1 VHTGSIPGF
10 IALDWVLRVR
20 QGAAPQMPREIEA
33 TAELPG
39 GAPVPTPTSTPFES
53 GAVEPP
59 REPPPKST
67 FWARVERLP
76 GTVRRGLEHP
86 HVERARSVLLPV
98 ALLFGVCF
106 FGYIVNQR
114 YALKDWLFFSY
125 AKSWLLVMY
134 WLAGAM
140 SGGHAIVRRLARHWP
155 LSEQLVLSLA
165 TGVYLYYVLMF
176 FGGIFGLYRFGAFAL
191 LLPLALVVAGGRA
204 LFSLC
209 RRALRH
215 YRAVRRR
222 LPRRFSLLGI
232 AITAFGTMYL
242 GLLYLYIL
250 TPDNASFDALYYHL
264 GIPQQNRALG
274 GIYRT
279 PEGWIVDGLP
289 SLASVNYTWAFV
301 FPTNDLFDRM
311 MACAHME
318 YVLFAATLFSM
329 PVLVRRLVPGSRSWG
344 AWVAMF
350 LFPAVLVY
358 DAALHSANDHIAAFW
373 GMPIWLALRRAW
385 PRLEPRAMALF
396 AVAASGAL
404 MTKYQAFGLVLAPAL
419 ALCARGAWLGWRKT
433 GAPWWQGL
441 GTALGVAL
449 VITAPHWLKNWIWYG
464 DPLFPA
470 LYKHLTLRPFHPH
483 AAEALQQ
490 TTKLLQRPH
499 GSFGEQLGQIWRGA
513 IEFPFRTRERPD
525 FHRDWPIF
533 GPLFHLSIFWL
544 PFLRG
549 TRRTWPLFFATFA
562 GLFFWY
568 YFNHWERYLQP
579 MVPWMAAVTAAT
591 IILIWRRGWVTKA
604 ALTAMVA
611 LEVVWGADTIFFPNI
626 MLRDSP
632 IRTSIELI
640 TSGFRG
646 DLARRENFVRPF
658 KDIGEALP
666 KGARI
671 LLHEYCP
678 RIGLDAPVIN
688 DFPGFQTRI
697 SYQDLSSARAVYD
710 IYRDLGVTHLVH
722 QDAYASWLDNLA
734 GDLRFWEF
742 ASNWAQKQKHYGPF
756 ILAEMPEKPP
766 DQALSNLVAYLSCD
780 PTYTRGLHPIAALE
794 VRPGDAGPI
803 NAIVPLPKDN
813 KAILALVK
821 QAGFLVTGSTCKK
834 LKWPQSIYADF
845 KRVAKRGAEDLW
857 IRRLDAPGLH
867 DLEREHGV
875 APPP

>member
-1 VHTGSIPGF
+1 
-10 IALDWVLRVR
+10 
-20 QGAAPQMPREIEA
+20 
-33 TAELPG
+33 
-39 GAPVPTPTSTPFES
+39 VPTPTSATLASAPLE
-53 GAVEPP
+53 GGPVEPP
-59 REPPPKST
+59 RQPASASASISRLI
-67 FWARVERLP
+67 ARLQQVPRVL
-76 GTVRRGLEHP
+76 RRAFEHP
-86 HVERARSVLLPV
+86 HAERARQLLLPV

-106 FGYIVNQR
+106 FGYLVNQR
-114 YALKDWLFFSY
+114 YALKDWLFFRY
-125 AKSWLLVMY
+125 AKSWLLVIY
-134 WLAGAM
+134 WFAGAM
-140 SGGHAIVRRLARHWP
+140 SGGYAIVRRLARRWP
-155 LSEQLVLSLA
+155 LSEQLVLSCA

-176 FGGIFGLYRFGAFAL
+176 FGGILGLYRYGAFAL
-191 LLPLALVVAGGRA
+191 LLPLALVAVGGRP
-204 LFSLC
+204 LLSLC
-209 RRALRH
+209 RRAIRH
-215 YRAVRRR
+215 YQAVRGRM
-222 LPRRFSLLGI
+222 PRRFSLLAV

-250 TPDNASFDALYYHL
+250 TPDNASFDAIYYHL

-289 SLASVNYTWAFV
+289 LLASVIYTWAFV

-318 YVLFAATLFSM
+318 YVLFAATLFSL
-329 PVLVRRLVPGSRSWG
+329 PVLVRWLVPRSRSWG

-350 LFPAVLVY
+350 LFPAIFVY
-358 DAALHSANDHIAAFW
+358 DAGLHSANDHIAAFW
-373 GMPIWLALRRAW
+373 GVPIWLALRRAW

-404 MTKYQAFGLVLAPAL
+404 MTKYQAFGLILAPSL
-419 ALCARGAWLGWRKT
+419 ALCVRGAWLGWRRS

-449 VITAPHWLKNWIWYG
+449 LITAPHWLKNWIWYG

-470 LYKHLTLRPFHPH
+470 LYKQLTLRPFHPH
-483 AAEALQQ
+483 ATEALEQ
-490 TTKLLQRPH
+490 TTKLLKRPH
-499 GSFGEQLGQIWRGA
+499 GNFGQQLGQIWRGA

-533 GPLFHLSIFWL
+533 GPLFHLSVFWL

-549 TRRTWPLFFATFA
+549 TRRAWHLFLATFA

-579 MVPWMAAVTAAT
+579 MIPWMAAVAAAT
-591 IILIWRRGWVTKA
+591 LILMWRRGWVTKA
-604 ALTAMVA
+604 AVTAMVA
-611 LEVVWGADTIFFPNI
+611 LEVVWGADTIFFPSI

-646 DLARRENFVRPF
+646 DLARRQNFLRPF

-666 KGARI
+666 QGSRI
-671 LLHEYCP
+671 LLHEHCP
-678 RIGLDAPVIN
+678 RLGLEAPVIN

-710 IYRDLGVTHLVH
+710 LYRDLGVTHLVH
-722 QDAYASWLDNLA
+722 QDAYSSWLDNLA

-742 ASNWAQKQKHYGPF
+742 ATNWVQKQRRYGPF
-756 ILAEMPEKPP
+756 VLAEMPEQPP
-766 DQALSNLVAYLSCD
+766 QQSLSNLVAYLSCD
-780 PTYTRGLHPIAALE
+780 PAYTRGLHPITALDI
-794 VRPGDAGPI
+794 RPGNPGTV
-803 NAIVPLPKDN
+803 NAIVPLPKGN
-813 KAILALVK
+813 KEILALVK
-821 QAGFLVTGSTCKK
+821 QAGFLVTSSTCKK
-834 LKWPQSIYADF
+834 LKWPQSVYADF
-845 KRVAKRGAEDLW
+845 KRATKRGNEDLW
-857 IRRLDAPGLH
+857 IRRPDAPGLH